1 MSNTIEKHLQR
12 RLLLLFSNL
21 YIMHITTVAFS
32 PIAMFAT
39 PSQIKHRPFQPST
52 TTLHASLQEFS
63 SKLSS
68 TYPKIK
74 SPSNY
79 YSQFYKEGV
88 LVGIENT
95 SPNSRRISGEIIIDT
110 NIDDIWS
117 ILSDYDNLS
126 TNVPNL
132 VESKVIN
139 NVRGIVGARPRVY
152 QRGAIGIF
160 GFEFGADVT
169 MDMTENVFHDNNVG
183 DSIEEDDHKMY
194 SIDFECVDSQ
204 FFGQFDGAWVLE
216 EYSTTKTMV
225 KYIVDV
231 MPKGPVPVAALEWR
245 IKEDVPTNIMSVAKS
260 AKALNEKRRSE
271 RKEMYNQLEEIP
283 EVTQPQPSN
292 ILPRQQPPPPSTPQ
306 QQQQQPQSDNPLRQ
320 LADNTTNNIKQTAK
334 NVLPEPIYSTARQAI
349 KTIDNANAFQ
359 KAAIALSPNPVA
371 SVLAMTLTD
380 QLRSG
385 GRGNSSTKDTSRR
398 NLTGPRRRKKENKVK
413 LSSKETLLDTDWYED
428 ETMATYLK

>member
-1 MSNTIEKHLQR
+1 MGNAVSVCETMCCATDSNNQTKEENFDSPNRNLHNIMSNTTEKHLQR

-169 MDMTENVFHDNNVG
+169 MDMTE
-183 DSIEEDDHKMY
+183 SIVVAGKSGKVTKSDDTDEEGATTSPGMFPEERRIGFK
-194 SIDFECVDSQ
+194 CVDSQ
-204 FFGQFDGAWVLE
+204 FFSEFDGTWRVVQMPDNPFTGQPG
-216 EYSTTKTMV
+216 TTVSYTV
-225 KYIVDV
+225 EVR
-231 MPKGPVPVAALEWR
+231 PKGPVPVGALEWR
-245 IKEDVPTNIMSVAKS
+245 IREDVPTN
-260 AKALNEKRRSE
+260 
-271 RKEMYNQLEEIP
+271 
-283 EVTQPQPSN
+283 
-292 ILPRQQPPPPSTPQ
+292 
-306 QQQQQPQSDNPLRQ
+306 LR
-320 LADNTTNNIKQTAK
+320 AVK
-334 NVLPEPIYSTARQAI
+334 
-349 KTIDNANAFQ
+349 
-359 KAAIALSPNPVA
+359 KAAIEVGYEGVHGGEKGAIGK
-371 SVLAMTLTD
+371 VLA
-380 QLRSG
+380 
-385 GRGNSSTKDTSRR
+385 K
-398 NLTGPRRRKKENKVK
+398 LTG
-413 LSSKETLLDTDWYED
+413 SSKSDPHDDNMESMDFADFILDYENETLGAYLD
-428 ETMATYLK
+428 